1 MAIVIHSRGR
11 CGLSK
16 CINRFMM
23 AMAAADLLV
32 VFTDAILKNT
42 FEMYFPVSFLTIS
55 PVCCLNT
62 MLICAVTSA
71 SVWFTVAF
79 PFDRF
84 VNICCQKLKTKYCTA
99 KMAAAIIGVASAL
112 SCSLSIPWYFAYE
125 AEYIM
130 DNITR
135 GCVSELIVLIYPEWA
150 VFDLFNLVT
159 FIIVLLLNVLTVRRI
174 VTTSRVR
181 RKLRLCNNGEN
192 RKDPEMENRR
202 NSIIL
207 LFSISGSFVLLWA
220 TLVAYFISLCTTA
233 TLYSGSTEVEAV
245 ALMLEVLSCCTNTFI
260 YVLTQAKFREEL
272 RNGVQYFLKLLDNLF
287 KPKRQLTTSN
297 TTATDI
303 CRRKS
308 NMCF

>member
-1 MAIVIHSRGR
+1 
-11 CGLSK
+11 
-16 CINRFMM
+16 M

-62 MLICAVTSA
+62 MLIYVVTSA

-79 PFDRF
+79 TFDRF
-84 VNICCQKLKTKYCTA
+84 VAICCQKMKTKYCTTI
-99 KMAAAIIGVASAL
+99 MAAAIIWVVRAH
-112 SCSLSIPWYFAYE
+112 SCLLNIPWYFAYE

-135 GCVSELIVLIYPEWA
+135 GCVLKPIVFISPEWA
-150 VFDLFNLVT
+150 VFELFNLMLTPCVP
-159 FIIVLLLNVLTVRRI
+159 FILVLVLNVLTVRRI
-174 VTTSRVR
+174 VAASRVR
-181 RKLRLCNNGEN
+181 RKLRRCNNGEN
-192 RKDPEMENRR
+192 HKDPEMENRR

-220 TLVAYFISLCTTA
+220 TLVAYFISLRTTV

-245 ALMLEVLSCCTNTFI
+245 AFMLEVLSCCTNTFI

-272 RNGVQYFLKLLDNLF
+272 KNAVLF
-287 KPKRQLTTSN
+287 EIIS
-297 TTATDI
+297 
-303 CRRKS
+303 
-308 NMCF
+308 